1 MCSFLTFRAACQGR
15 GCGLA
20 PAWPCFSPASLQGSG
35 ITLVQHGFHSCWETV
50 LGGGGGGS
58 TRRGVP
64 GSPGRLLAG
73 GGIQFESLGR
83 GRSGLVEEEAMRQV
97 EALTGKRGC
106 CKVVRGLAGTT
117 VGHEG
122 LGAAF
127 KGLGGPESSNS
138 ESLSCLPSE
147 LLAGRAAASEQSR
160 QQFLGVRDAV
170 SHPQVPSP
178 SLCLYFP

>member
-1 MCSFLTFRAACQGR
+1 MCSFLTFRAVCQGR

-35 ITLVQHGFHSCWETV
+35 ITLLPHGFHSCWETV

-58 TRRGVP
+58 TRRDVP

>member
-1 MCSFLTFRAACQGR
+1 MCSFLTFRAVCQGR

-97 EALTGKRGC
+97 EALAGKRGC

>member
-58 TRRGVP
+58 TRRDVP

>member
-20 PAWPCFSPASLQGSG
+20 PTWPCFSPASLQGSG
-35 ITLVQHGFHSCWETV
+35 ITLLQHGFHSCWETV

-58 TRRGVP
+58 TGRDVP
-64 GSPGRLLAG
+64 GSSGRLLAG

-83 GRSGLVEEEAMRQV
+83 GKSGLVEEEATRQV
-97 EALTGKRGC
+97 EALAGKRGC

-127 KGLGGPESSNS
+127 KGLGGLNHPIQ
-138 ESLSCLPSE
+138 SLSCLPSE